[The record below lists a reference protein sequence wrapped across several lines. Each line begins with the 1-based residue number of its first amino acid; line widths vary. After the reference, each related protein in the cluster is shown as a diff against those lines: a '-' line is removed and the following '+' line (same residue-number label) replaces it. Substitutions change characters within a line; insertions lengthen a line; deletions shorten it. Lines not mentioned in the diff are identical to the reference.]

1 LLGLRPAWR
10 EETEGQ
16 AAEWRLE
23 AAARGAPAV
32 KGGLC
37 ARGRGWGPVG
47 GKVSAVKSRR
57 RVGLNVRDRGRE
69 RENYFVASSV
79 IRICVS
85 VNRRTYPVAPR
96 KPCRVG

>member
-1 LLGLRPAWR
+1 MEVDDGGESLLGLRPAWR

-23 AAARGAPAV
+23 AAARGAPAA

-69 RENYFVASSV
+69 RKLLCCFIGYPDM
-79 IRICVS
+79 CV
-85 VNRRTYPVAPR
+85 
-96 KPCRVG
+96 G